1 MPSQESWIRAGFECS
16 YSLLELH
23 LLIFDIPGSR
33 PGAKIEDLLWFHIL
47 PGPCQMASVEPGV
60 AVLKHSWS
68 ETSVYLTLLCLATPS
83 GEQDTGNIGDAAF
96 LSH

>member
-1 MPSQESWIRAGFECS
+1 MPT
-16 YSLLELH
+16 
-23 LLIFDIPGSR
+23 
-33 PGAKIEDLLWFHIL
+33 
-47 PGPCQMASVEPGV
+47 VEPAV

-68 ETSVYLTLLCLATPS
+68 ETSVYVTLLCWATPS